1 MSKTTIEIE
10 EADLLRS
17 QKQREFLDK
26 VWNNPKAKR
35 KLLEAAREINPDDPM
50 TKELDKPDPIEERFS
65 ALTKKNEELEKKLAD
80 DKAEREQ
87 NEKLSVLKK
96 TRDEGLMQLRRDGW
110 TDKGIEGVE
119 KLMQD
124 KGILDPLD
132 AAAIWEKANP
142 PQVPMTPNHTGSWNF
157 LETNPDE
164 NADLKKLIETK
175 GESNPLLDKMTQDA
189 LREIRG
195 SRPTR

>member
-1 MSKTTIEIE
+1 MARTVEID
-10 EADLLRS
+10 EADLQRMQL
-17 QKQREFLDK
+17 QREFLDK
-26 VWNNPKAKR
+26 IWNNPKAKR
-35 KLLEAAREINPDDPM
+35 KLMEAQREVRPDDPM
-50 TKELDKPDPIEERFS
+50 IKELDKPDPIEERFT
-65 ALTKKNEELEKKLAD
+65 ALANKNAELEKKLAD

-87 NEKLSVLKK
+87 NEKLLQLKK
-96 TRDEGLMQLRRDGW
+96 VRDDGMAQLRRDGW
-110 TDKGIEGVE
+110 TDKGLEDVD

-142 PQVPMTPNHTGSWNF
+142 PQNLLTPNHTGSWNF
-157 LETNPDE
+157 LENNPDE

-175 GESNPLLDKMTQDA
+175 GESNPLLDKMTHDA